1 MKKKLYELIGR
12 AVVYGTAYIGLVAF
26 MIFAFEQNT
35 IY

>member
-12 AVVYGTAYIGLVAF
+12 AVVYGTAYIGFIAF
-26 MIFAFEQNT
+26 GIWAFEQNT